1 MVYHTKMSTTNIHF
15 VGFFSRWTNNSV
27 VLFQFVADYHGEDR
41 FLTRIGV
48 GGLINM
54 EKIDQAHTVLN
65 DIHLFQQRPLAPENN
80 SCDNSPTGSLTSLR
94 NSQEFISVR

>member
-1 MVYHTKMSTTNIHF
+1 M
-15 VGFFSRWTNNSV
+15 
-27 VLFQFVADYHGEDR
+27 ADYHGEDR

-65 DIHLFQQRPLAPENN
+65 DIHLFQQRPLAPG
-80 SCDNSPTGSLTSLR
+80 DNDNDSPTGSLTSLR